1 MITLRKKITTVD
13 LNHISYL
20 VVGSG
25 FFGATIA
32 ERIAQDL
39 GQRVAVI
46 EKRDHVGGNSFT
58 FPNPETGIECHLYG
72 SHIFHTSSERV
83 WRYVGNFC
91 NFNNYRHRVL
101 TVFQNKTY
109 PMPINLNT
117 INTFYQLNLKPDE
130 VAAFLEEKRDN
141 ENYEHPVNLEQKA
154 ISQIGRDLYE
164 ALIRGYSLK
173 QWGKDP
179 NTLPAEIINRI
190 PVRYTYLD
198 QYFNDPWQGI
208 PVEGFGQV
216 IKSMLHHPNI
226 EVYLNTDF
234 FTIQDLIPKDCQIIY
249 SGPIDR
255 YFDYRYGH
263 LEWRSLSFEQKTI
276 NAPDFQGIAVMNY
289 AESNVPY
296 TRIHEF
302 KHLTPD
308 RPTSPSQ
315 TIISIEYPK
324 AYTTQDEPFYP
335 VNTPANQKIYQQ
347 YAEAS
352 REQRQV
358 IFGGRLGSYR
368 YLDMDRTI
376 ENALDIYQT
385 KIRGCQK

>member
-1 MITLRKKITTVD
+1 MD
-13 LNHISYL
+13 LNHIRYL

-46 EKRDHVGGNSFT
+46 EKRNHVGGNSFT

-72 SHIFHTSSERV
+72 SHIFHTSNERV

-117 INTFYQLNLKPDE
+117 INTFYQLNLNSDE

-141 ENYEHPVNLEQKA
+141 ENYENPVNLEQKA

-179 NTLPAEIINRI
+179 NNLPAEIINRI
-190 PVRYTYLD
+190 PVRYTYQD

-208 PVEGFGQV
+208 PVEGFGPV
-216 IKSMLHHPNI
+216 IKSMLQHPNI

-234 FTIQDLIPKDCQIIY
+234 FNIQDLIPKDCQIIY

-255 YFDYRYGH
+255 YFHYQYGH

-276 NAPDFQGIAVMNY
+276 NTPDFQGIAVMNY
-289 AESNVPY
+289 AESSVPY

-302 KHLTPD
+302 KHLTPE
-308 RPTSPSQ
+308 RPASPIQ
-315 TIISIEYPK
+315 TVISIEYPK
-324 AYTTQDEPFYP
+324 AYTPQDEPFYP
-335 VNTPANQKIYQQ
+335 VNTPGNQKIYQQ
-347 YAEAS
+347 YAEAG
-352 REQRQV
+352 REKRQV
-358 IFGGRLGSYR
+358 IFGGRLGSYS

-376 ENALDIYQT
+376 ESALDIYQT
-385 KIRGCQK
+385 KIRGYQK

>member
-1 MITLRKKITTVD
+1 MD
-13 LNHISYL
+13 LNHIQYL

-32 ERIAQDL
+32 ERIARDL
-39 GQRVAVI
+39 GRRVAVI
-46 EKRDHVGGNSFT
+46 EKRNHIGGNSFT

-72 SHIFHTSSERV
+72 THIFHTSNERV
-83 WRYVGNFC
+83 WRYVSNFC

-117 INTFYQLNLKPDE
+117 INTFYQLNLTSDE

-141 ENYEHPVNLEQKA
+141 ENYENPINLEQKA

-164 ALIRGYSLK
+164 ALIRGYTLK

-190 PVRYTYLD
+190 PVRYNDLD

-216 IKSMLHHPNI
+216 IESMLHHPNI

-234 FTIQDLIPKDCQIIY
+234 FSIQDLIPKDCQIIY

-263 LEWRSLSFEQKTI
+263 LEWRSLTFEQKTM
-276 NAPDFQGIAVMNY
+276 NLPDFQGIAVMNY

-308 RPTSPSQ
+308 RPTSQSQ
-315 TIISIEYPK
+315 TMISIEYPK
-324 AYTTQDEPFYP
+324 AYTAQDEPFYP
-335 VNTPANQKIYQQ
+335 VNTPGNQKIYHQ
-347 YAEAS
+347 YTEAS

-385 KIRGCQK
+385 KIRGYQNEN

>member
-1 MITLRKKITTVD
+1 MD
-13 LNHISYL
+13 LNHIRYL

-32 ERIAQDL
+32 ERIARDL
-39 GQRVAVI
+39 DQRVAVI
-46 EKRDHVGGNSFT
+46 EKRNHIGGNSFT
-58 FPNPETGIECHLYG
+58 FSNPETGIECHLYG
-72 SHIFHTSSERV
+72 SHIFHTSNERV

-117 INTFYQLNLKPDE
+117 INTFYQLNLNSDE

-141 ENYEHPVNLEQKA
+141 ENYENPINLEQKA

-190 PVRYTYLD
+190 PVRYNYLD

-208 PVEGFGQV
+208 PLEGFGHV
-216 IKSMLHHPNI
+216 IESMLHHPNI

-255 YFDYRYGH
+255 YFDYQYGH

-276 NAPDFQGIAVMNY
+276 NIPDFQGIAVMNY

-324 AYTTQDEPFYP
+324 AYTAQDEPFYP
-335 VNTPANQKIYQQ
+335 VNTPGNQKIYQH

-352 REQRQV
+352 REQPQV